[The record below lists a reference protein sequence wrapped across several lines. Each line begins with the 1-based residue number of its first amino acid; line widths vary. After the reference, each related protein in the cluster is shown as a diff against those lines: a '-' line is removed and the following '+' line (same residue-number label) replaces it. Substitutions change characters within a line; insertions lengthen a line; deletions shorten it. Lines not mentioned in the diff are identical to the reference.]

1 MTDIGTPIMPGGEDV
16 LDFCAV
22 GAMVHRLDSGIM
34 PMRKATEL
42 KVRCRLVPRWLGT
55 AAPTVRGGA
64 RESVGADMSV
74 GARVLAEICF
84 V

>member
-1 MTDIGTPIMPGGEDV
+1 MTEALNILPAGEGT

-42 KVRCRLVPRWLGT
+42 KVREMCPASQEGSLPPCCSPGCCSP
-55 AAPTVRGGA
+55 AAAFA
-64 RESVGADMSV
+64 R
-74 GARVLAEICF
+74 
-84 V
+84 

>member
-1 MTDIGTPIMPGGEDV
+1 MTDIGTPIMPGGEGI

-34 PMRKATEL
+34 PMRKTTEL
-42 KVRCRLVPRWLGT
+42 KVRCRLVPRTRRG
-55 AAPTVRGGA
+55 AAASVPGGA
-64 RESVGADMSV
+64 RKLERV
-74 GARVLAEICF
+74 GARILVKSCF

>member
-1 MTDIGTPIMPGGEDV
+1 MHSTAKATVTMTDIGTPILPAGEGI

-42 KVRCRLVPRWLGT
+42 KVRRRLVPRTQRG
-55 AAPTVRGGA
+55 AASRVPGGA
-64 RESVGADMSV
+64 CGLARLGAC
-74 GARVLAEICF
+74 VL
-84 V
+84 

>member
-42 KVRCRLVPRWLGT
+42 KVRCRLV
-55 AAPTVRGGA
+55 RGGLA
-64 RESVGADMSV
+64 RLHPLCAAAHAGV